1 MTSLISVQYP
11 RDDVLRSRI
20 HTEFH
25 ETLFLEFLLPAIA
38 EQQSKSDPDWPPIST
53 TYATWAEDE
62 LLLLGYV
69 SCFHLWERQLLLLM
83 SAQLQRLGL
92 PLPPRGKR
100 SFTSY
105 SRDVLSKSL
114 AADLP
119 DSSIWQSLDNARRI
133 VNAYKHGPGRGFDE
147 ARKLHPDFFHP
158 GNLDGD
164 PDLIQV
170 TKAHFQELVTTLK
183 NFWDS
188 LPYEI
193 KYA

>member
-11 RDDVLRSRI
+11 RDDVLRWRI

-38 EQQSKSDPDWPPIST
+38 EQQSKSDTDWPPLSG

-69 SCFHLWERQLLLLM
+69 SCFHLWEKQLLSLM
-83 SAQLQRLGL
+83 SAQLQKLGV
-92 PLPPRGKR
+92 PLPSRGKR

-105 SRDVLSKSL
+105 SRDVLSNYL
-114 AADLP
+114 AAELADT
-119 DSSIWQSLDNARRI
+119 SIWQSLERTRRI
-133 VNAYKHGPGRGFDE
+133 VNAYKHGPGRGFSE
-147 ARKLHPDFFHP
+147 ARKLHPEFFYP
-158 GNLDGD
+158 SDLDGD
-164 PDLIQV
+164 PDLIHV
-170 TKAHFQELVTTLK
+170 TKAQFKELVETLK

-188 LPYEI
+188 LPYAT